1 MGNVFS
7 ITDWDL
13 DLTIDHLFVGCEYQR
28 GGRQMRM
35 SELSEEFFE
44 LLLEIQKYQA
54 DLIANDIYVLEAF
67 GIVRSERRGDTTRSQ
82 AMNVSQDSIDWMNC

>member
-7 ITDWDL
+7 ITDWDM

-28 GGRQMRM
+28 GGHQMRM

-44 LLLEIQKYQA
+44 LLLEIQKDQA
-54 DLIANDIYVLEAF
+54 DLIENDIDVLEAF
-67 GIVRSERRGDTTRSQ
+67 GMVRSSRLGDTTRSQ
-82 AMNVSQDSIDWMNC
+82 AMNVSQDIIYWMNR